1 MSNLPSL
8 SEILATM
15 DIPASR
21 LDITRA
27 NVSWLL
33 RNIQVRNGQHADIA
47 LAMHHLR
54 NQRRV
59 AAGMDPK
66 PFKTQD

>member
-8 SEILATM
+8 SEILASM

-21 LDITRA
+21 LDMTRA

-33 RNIQVRNGQHADIA
+33 RNIQVRNGQHAHCA
-47 LAMHHLR
+47 LAMHHL
-54 NQRRV
+54 NNERRV
-59 AAGMDPK
+59 AAGMNPK
-66 PFKTQD
+66 PFKAQD

>member
-1 MSNLPSL
+1 MPSL

-21 LDITRA
+21 LDITPG

-33 RNIQVRNGQHADIA
+33 RNLQVRNGLHPDCA

-54 NQRRV
+54 NIRRV
-59 AAGMDPK
+59 AAGMNPK
-66 PFKTQD
+66 PFKSQD

>member
-1 MSNLPSL
+1 MPSL

-33 RNIQVRNGQHADIA
+33 RNLQVRNGLHPDCA

-54 NQRRV
+54 NFRRD
-59 AAGMDPK
+59 AAGMNPK
-66 PFKTQD
+66 PFKAQD

>member
-1 MSNLPSL
+1 MPSL
-8 SEILATM
+8 SQILETM

-21 LDITRA
+21 RDITPG

-33 RNIQVRNGQHADIA
+33 RNLQVRNGLHPDCA

-54 NQRRV
+54 NIRRV
-59 AAGMDPK
+59 AAGMNPK
-66 PFKTQD
+66 PFKAQD

>member
-1 MSNLPSL
+1 MPSL

-33 RNIQVRNGQHADIA
+33 RNLQVRNGQHADIA
-47 LAMHHLR
+47 LAMHLLR
-54 NQRRV
+54 NHRRV
-59 AAGMDPK
+59 AAGMNPK
-66 PFKTQD
+66 PFKAQD

>member
-1 MSNLPSL
+1 MPSL

-21 LDITRA
+21 LDITPG

-33 RNIQVRNGQHADIA
+33 RNLQVRNGLHPDCA

-54 NQRRV
+54 NIRRV
-59 AAGMDPK
+59 AAGLNPK
-66 PFKTQD
+66 PFKAQD

>member
-1 MSNLPSL
+1 
-8 SEILATM
+8 M

-21 LDITRA
+21 RDITDDA

-33 RNIQVRNGQHADIA
+33 RNLQVRNSEHPDIRLA
-47 LAMHHLR
+47 LRHLR
-54 NQRRV
+54 NIRRV
-59 AAGMDPK
+59 AAGMNPK

>member
-1 MSNLPSL
+1 MNQPDLKT
-8 SEILATM
+8 ILESM

-21 LDITRA
+21 LDITPV

-33 RNIQVRNGQHADIA
+33 RNLQVRNGLHPDCA

-54 NQRRV
+54 NIRRV
-59 AAGMDPK
+59 AAGLNPK